1 MMKVIAEEHV
11 KGSMDSEEK
20 ESVEGSV
27 KEKNRWRGKGK
38 GIEEGRNEKE
48 GNVKESMEDR
58 RQCRKKSERK
68 QKKGRVEESVEVRNF
83 GRKCRSK

>member
-27 KEKNRWRGKGK
+27 KEKKQMEGKGK
-38 GIEEGRNEKE
+38 GK
-48 GNVKESMEDR
+48 
-58 RQCRKKSERK
+58 
-68 QKKGRVEESVEVRNF
+68 
-83 GRKCRSK
+83 